1 MEITK
6 TTVLQGPSEY
16 ARESVVHLRITPPVS
31 VPGSTGGSLLAALEA
46 CLPGLREDYENC
58 AAIHGAGGAH
68 LLEHVTVAIQNLAG
82 SWLAC
87 RRGGALPGVPRG
99 AVAVPYDDADVC
111 RDAGRLACR
120 LIDAALVGRGAED
133 VWPPA
138 DLAAML
144 AEFATAAAARLL
156 PVQDRALAARA
167 RECGIPVSVLVG
179 RTLAFGQGCF
189 QQRASATK
197 TSMTNIVGNDLA
209 ANKDYSRQVMIMAGL
224 PVPRYMRTHSQGDAI
239 AAARQIGYPVVVKP
253 NNGKMGQAVSVGVTS
268 RQQVRD
274 AYRLARQFDR
284 SVLVE
289 ELIPGADY
297 RMLVINGRLEAAA
310 RRVPAHVVGD
320 GIHSVSELVEMVNS
334 DPRRGEGPTSS
345 WTRIVVDERSLR
357 LLADAGHALSSV
369 PATNEV
375 VYLRRNANTSDGGT
389 AEDVTD
395 LVHPANR
402 EVAER
407 AARAIGLDIAGV
419 DLLTVDISRPVWETG
434 GVICEINSR
443 PGIRKHL
450 WPAVG
455 KRRDVLTPIL
465 DMLFPAGRPRRIPVV
480 AVTGIGDRR
489 GMADLVARLLA
500 AAGRNAGLVTDGQVL
515 RSGSPPGQRRPS
527 PEAIRMALLDPD
539 LDAVVL
545 DVPPREMRR
554 HGLGCDSCDIVIV
567 VNDTAAGGDPL
578 TARETL
584 GIRAVARSARQLVCI
599 RADDPCREAV
609 AADAGAAQIEVV
621 PVADPAAGGR
631 PVSGGQRLAYLRPV
645 AGALSVPA
653 RVIRAALDGD
663 GDSLP

>member
-1 MEITK
+1 
-6 TTVLQGPSEY
+6 
-16 ARESVVHLRITPPVS
+16 
-31 VPGSTGGSLLAALEA
+31 
-46 CLPGLREDYENC
+46 
-58 AAIHGAGGAH
+58 
-68 LLEHVTVAIQNLAG
+68 
-82 SWLAC
+82 
-87 RRGGALPGVPRG
+87 
-99 AVAVPYDDADVC
+99 VAVPYDDADVC
-111 RDAGRLACR
+111 TDAGRLACQ
-120 LIDAALVGRGAED
+120 LVDAALAGRAMEEA
-133 VWPPA
+133 WPPA
-138 DLAAML
+138 DLTALL
-144 AEFATAAAARLL
+144 AGFAKAAAARLL

-167 RECGIPVSVLVG
+167 RECGIPVSVLAG
-179 RTLAFGQGCF
+179 RMLALGQGRF
-189 QQRASATK
+189 QQRVSATK

-209 ANKDYSRQVMIMAGL
+209 ANKDYARRIMTMAGL
-224 PVPRYMRTHSQGDAI
+224 PVPRYVRVHSQGDAI
-239 AAARQIGYPVVVKP
+239 EAARRIGYPVVVKP
-253 NNGKMGQAVSVGVTS
+253 NNGKMGQAVSVGVTG

-310 RRVPAHVVGD
+310 WRVPAHVVGD
-320 GIHSVSELVEMVNS
+320 GIHSVSELVDMVNA

-369 PATNEV
+369 PATGEV

-395 LVHPANR
+395 IVHPDNR
-402 EVAER
+402 EIAER

-419 DLLTVDISRPVWETG
+419 DFLTVDISRSLWETG

-465 DMLFPAGRPRRIPVV
+465 DMLFPADRPRRIPVV
-480 AVTGIGDRR
+480 AVTGTGDRR
-489 GMADLVARLLA
+489 RMADVVTRLLVAG
-500 AAGRNAGLVTDGQVL
+500 GRNAGLVTEGQVL
-515 RSGSPPGQRRPS
+515 RSGSRPGQRRPS
-527 PEAIRMALLDPD
+527 PEATRMALLDPD

-554 HGLGCDSCDIVIV
+554 HGLGCDGCDIAIV
-567 VNDTAAGGDPL
+567 VNDPAAEGGAL

-584 GIRAVARSARQLVCI
+584 AIRAVARSARQLVCI

-609 AADAGAAQIEVV
+609 AGDAGGARLVAV
-621 PVADPAAGGR
+621 PVARTGARGR
-631 PVSGGQRLAYLRPV
+631 PASVRQALAYLRPV
-645 AGALSVPA
+645 AGALAVPTP
-653 RVIRAALDGD
+653 VIRAVLDG
-663 GDSLP
+663 LRPP